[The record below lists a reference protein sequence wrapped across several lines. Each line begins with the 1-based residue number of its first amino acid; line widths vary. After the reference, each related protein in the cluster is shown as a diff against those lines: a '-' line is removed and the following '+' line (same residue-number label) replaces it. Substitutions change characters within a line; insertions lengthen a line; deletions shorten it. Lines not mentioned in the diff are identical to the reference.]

1 MATHNEILCEGQE
14 NVHSLPKEHNLNALR
29 DVALSV
35 ALLYAHLCL
44 CAAFYLFHVPEVLGM
59 PH

>member
-1 MATHNEILCEGQE
+1 MRRTGKC
-14 NVHSLPKEHNLNALR
+14 LPKEHNLNALR

-35 ALLYAHLCL
+35 VLLYARLCL
-44 CAAFYLFHVPEVLGM
+44 CVAFYLFHVAEVLGM